1 MPTILKI
8 ILLLL
13 IIIVAGI
20 ALASFIGKK
29 MFDRQVK
36 REVTAMFGQ
45 IKDTASDIVTV
56 EDIAHLPEPVQKW
69 LRQSQVIG
77 RERTVAVRLK
87 QEGAFRTKPG
97 GTWMPF
103 QATEYYTVNP
113 PAFIWYTKM
122 DAAPF
127 FSITGRD
134 KYQDGKGN
142 MLIKVLSLFKI
153 ADATGPEINQGTLL
167 RFLNEIMWFPSAALS
182 DYIQWKAIDA
192 NSAEAIMSYKNV
204 TASAV
209 FYFKERGEFVNMTA
223 ERYMDAGGGTFRLE
237 KWATPTQE
245 YGEFGGV
252 RVPVK
257 GEGIWKLESGDFS
270 YVRLAIKE
278 IDYNYPTV
286 FE

>member
-13 IIIVAGI
+13 IVIVSGI
-20 ALASFIGKK
+20 VLASFIGKK

-36 REVTAMFGQ
+36 QEVKAMFEQ
-45 IKDTASDIVTV
+45 IKDTASDVVT
-56 EDIAHLPEPVQKW
+56 EADIAHLPEPVQRW

-77 RERTVAVRLK
+77 RERTTAVRLK
-87 QEGAFRTKPG
+87 QEGVFRTKPG

-122 DAAPF
+122 EAAPF

-134 KYQDGKGN
+134 KYEDGKGN
-142 MLIKVLSLFKI
+142 MLIKVISLFKV
-153 ADATGPEINQGTLL
+153 ADAAGPEINQGTLI

-182 DYIQWKAIDA
+182 DYIQWKPIDA
-192 NSAEAIMSYKNV
+192 NSAEAIMSYKGV

-209 FYFKERGEFVNMTA
+209 FYFNERGEFINMTA
-223 ERYMDAGGGTFRLE
+223 DRYMAAGSGTFRLE
-237 KWATPTQE
+237 KWSTPIQE
-245 YGEFGGV
+245 YGEFNGI
-252 RVPVK
+252 RIPVK
-257 GEGIWKLESGDFS
+257 GEGVWQLESGDFS
-270 YVRLAIKE
+270 YVRLSIKE
-278 IDYNYPTV
+278 IDYNTPTL